1 MKWSFASFFRWS
13 FSRSLSFIH
22 DFFFCPP
29 PENFSFFIY
38 ETKGTKV
45 SPVFFSWNLFRLI
58 KRGTVWGEFGFSSCE
73 DCWCLYDVK
82 MRMQHMSVQVLHVW
96 IFTNQS
102 WLQPSE
108 SSSVTLWAWW
118 HPLVLSCS
126 LYHTQHLSTRL
137 GHGEPWLRVN
147 CYADVYLGSP
157 TVRAAV
163 ICVYMRP
170 SRPCKHTSSL
180 YWPPQ
185 TQQASCLVGTAQFG
199 LKLIRIKNINFSWLC
214 AGPTDCRSKCKK
226 SNVYFTLLEH
236 LVWSTDCYKKR
247 LQSDMLWCLQAL
259 KQSLV
264 SPCWP
269 SLRTTH
275 PMLSGLAAFVYICVC
290 SRQNR
295 TTLAPM
301 LVWPLPSHGMDA
313 ETGICGGAKGTELAW
328 AMLVWEERW
337 SMSSELWNKTRHTNM
352 FKRDV

>member
-1 MKWSFASFFRWS
+1 MKLCQFFLLKFFLFTQFYSWLFFAPPQRIFPFSYMKPREQKFRQ
-13 FSRSLSFIH
+13 
-22 DFFFCPP
+22 FFF
-29 PENFSFFIY
+29 S
-38 ETKGTKV
+38 
-45 SPVFFSWNLFRLI
+45 SNLFRLI

-82 MRMQHMSVQVLHVW
+82 MGMQHMSVQVLHVW

-236 LVWSTDCYKKR
+236 LVWSTGCYKMR
-247 LQSDMLWCLQAL
+247 LQSDMLCCLQAL
-259 KQSLV
+259 K
-264 SPCWP
+264 
-269 SLRTTH
+269 TE
-275 PMLSGLAAFVYICVC
+275 LSFPLLTITENYTPNAFWFGCVC
-290 SRQNR
+290 VY
-295 TTLAPM
+295 LC
-301 LVWPLPSHGMDA
+301 L
-313 ETGICGGAKGTELAW
+313 
-328 AMLVWEERW
+328 
-337 SMSSELWNKTRHTNM
+337 
-352 FKRDV
+352 